1 MSSNHSNVH
10 PDYDPN
16 LKIKAEPDPVSEP
29 LASTAPSIPN
39 LIQTIKT
46 EPGLPAAPKPTI
58 RLASIIPPRD
68 LRLGGA
74 IKLEKPKKVYTP
86 NLNAQRFKNREDQ
99 NAANK
104 SDPNPKTKARGQGDR
119 GKNDRGRERG
129 RGRGKAASN
138 IIQTTGIFSEG
149 LADLSTKRYS
159 GGASFRDRE
168 SSGGGGGRETC
179 ATLERPKLSIPQK
192 INKVEEAEK
201 LRELLRDDFLDDGLD
216 EDSENTPVALPMI
229 NEAKSFKTESNQ
241 KLDVLKGN
249 DKSVNLQNG
258 EAKASHQVKPAA
270 PHVKTREAKVSLT
283 VPQVM
288 ENKPSTFILVQLPDC
303 LPGLESDDD
312 PRTKKVAEPTTEN
325 ETDKSNKFCT
335 LNNLKEGMLGK
346 LQILRSGKAQL
357 VLGEN
362 NLIVDVGSNLS
373 FRQDLIAAKINQD
386 KQSGDLINL
395 GPVNST
401 LICSPDWENM
411 LKKLL

>member
-159 GGASFRDRE
+159 GR
-168 SSGGGGGRETC
+168 C
-179 ATLERPKLSIPQK
+179 YLERPKLSIPQK
-192 INKVEEAEK
+192 IDKVEEAEK
-201 LRELLRDDFLDDGLD
+201 LRELLRD
-216 EDSENTPVALPMI
+216 
-229 NEAKSFKTESNQ
+229 
-241 KLDVLKGN
+241 
-249 DKSVNLQNG
+249 KSVTLQNG

-357 VLGEN
+357 ILGEN